1 MSILLGVL
9 CALLLTVTACGI
21 AGLVL
26 YWVAQRRRQIGMRR
40 ALGARRLDILRYFQ
54 MENFLIA
61 GTGAALGI
69 AIGLAGNTWVA
80 ATLILTRMSAG
91 HICAGA
97 AIVLALSQAA
107 VLWPALRAAAIPP
120 AAAIRDL

>member
-1 MSILLGVL
+1 
-9 CALLLTVTACGI
+9 
-21 AGLVL
+21 L

-40 ALGARRLDILRYFQ
+40 ALGARRVDILRYFQ
-54 MENFLIA
+54 VENLLIA

-69 AIGLAGNTWVA
+69 AIGLAGNTWLA
-80 ATLILTRMSAG
+80 TTLILTRMSPVF
-91 HICAGA
+91 IMLGA
-97 AIVLALSQAA
+97 VIVLALSQAA